1 MAMSIRT
8 NLAAI
13 SSINSLSSTQKSL
26 SSSLEKIS
34 SGLRINHAGDDA
46 AGLGVATRMESDNTS
61 LKQAMRNTNDGI
73 SLVQTA
79 EGSIEQLTNI
89 LIRFRELS
97 VQAANETYTSTD
109 RDMIGT
115 EMTQLK
121 NEYQRITTLAN
132 FNEQSL
138 LNGSGTYSIQVGI
151 DGTGNDA
158 IGINMSNLATTLGAL
173 TTLSTVFQAVT
184 TGGASGASSAAVA
197 TANLTRLDT
206 AINALST
213 RRATLGSLQN
223 RFENALAESSTYS
236 QNLTAAQSQI
246 LDVDYASES
255 ANMTRFQIQ
264 SQAGVAALA
273 QAKAIPQSI
282 ISLLS

>member
-1 MAMSIRT
+1 MAMTVRT
-8 NLAAI
+8 NLAAL
-13 SSINSLSSTQKSL
+13 SSINTLNKTQGSL

-34 SGLRINHAGDDA
+34 SGLRINRAADDA
-46 AGLGVATRMESDNTS
+46 AGMGVATRMESDNTS

-79 EGSIEQLTNI
+79 EGSIEQLSNI

-97 VQAANETYTSTD
+97 VQASNETYTSTD
-109 RDMIGT
+109 REMIGT
-115 EMTQLK
+115 EMTQLR

-132 FNEQSL
+132 FNETSL
-138 LNGSGTYSIQVGI
+138 LNNTETALNIQVGI
-151 DGTGNDA
+151 DGTTNDA
-158 IGINMSNLATTLGAL
+158 ITIDLSAIATSLGA
-173 TTLSTVFQAVT
+173 TDFAGLSTMFQT
-184 TGGASGASSAAVA
+184 IGSSTASTAAVA
-197 TANLTRLDT
+197 TANLALIDT
-206 AINALST
+206 ALNELSD
-213 RRATLGSLQN
+213 RRATLGSIQN
-223 RFENALAESSTYS
+223 RFENALSEASTYS
-236 QNLTAAQSQI
+236 QNLSAAQSQI

-255 ANMTRFQIQ
+255 ANMTRYQIQ

>member
-1 MAMSIRT
+1 MGMSIRT
-8 NLAAI
+8 NIAAI
-13 SSINSLSSTQKSL
+13 SSMNSLGNTQKSL

-34 SGLRINHAGDDA
+34 SGLRINRAGDDA
-46 AGLGVATRMESDNTS
+46 AGLGVATRMEADNTS

-79 EGSIEQLTNI
+79 EGSIEQLSNI

-97 VQAANETYTSTD
+97 VQASNETYTSSD
-109 RDMIGT
+109 RTMINT
-115 EMTQLK
+115 EMVALK
-121 NEYQRITTLAN
+121 DEYKRITTLAN

-138 LNGSGTYSIQVGI
+138 LNSSVTTLTIQVGI
-151 DGTGNDA
+151 DSASNNR
-158 IGINMSNLATTLGAL
+158 IGINMSDLSTTLGNGDFA
-173 TTLSTVFQAVT
+173 TLSAVFSNVAN
-184 TGGASGASSAAVA
+184 AA
-197 TANLTRLDT
+197 TATYAQANLARLDT
-206 AINALST
+206 AITQLSD

-223 RFENALAESSTYS
+223 RFENALSEAQSYS
-236 QNLTAAQSQI
+236 QNLSAAQSQI

-255 ANMTRFQIQ
+255 ANMTRYQIQ

>member
-13 SSINSLSSTQKSL
+13 SSINSLSNTQKSL

-34 SGLRINHAGDDA
+34 SGLRINRAADDA
-46 AGLGVATRMESDNTS
+46 AGLGVATRMETDNTS

-97 VQAANETYTSTD
+97 VQASNDTYTATD
-109 RDMIGT
+109 REMIGT
-115 EMTQLK
+115 EMAQLQ

-138 LNGSGTYSIQVGI
+138 LNGTGNLSIQVGI
-151 DGTGNDA
+151 DGATDNA
-158 IGINMSNLATTLGAL
+158 IAINMSDLSTTLGAI
-173 TTLSTVFQAVT
+173 TSLSTVFQTVAGST
-184 TGGASGASSAAVA
+184 ASTSAVA
-197 TANLTRLDT
+197 TANLAELDT
-206 AINALST
+206 AINALSS

-223 RFENALAESSTYS
+223 RFENALAESATYS
-236 QNLTAAQSQI
+236 QNLSAAQSQI

-255 ANMTRFQIQ
+255 ANMTRYQIQ

>member
-13 SSINSLSSTQKSL
+13 SSINSLNSTQKSL
-26 SSSLEKIS
+26 GSSLEKIS
-34 SGLRINHAGDDA
+34 SGLRINRAGDDA
-46 AGLGVATRMESDNTS
+46 AGLGVATRMETDNTS

-97 VQAANETYTSTD
+97 VQASNETYTSTD
-109 RDMIGT
+109 RGMIGT
-115 EMTQLK
+115 EMSQLQA
-121 NEYQRITTLAN
+121 EYQRITTLAN

-138 LNGSGTYSIQVGI
+138 LNGSGTLNIQVGI
-151 DGTGNDA
+151 DGSTNDA
-158 IGINMSNLATTLGAL
+158 ISINMTNLSTTLGAISS
-173 TTLSTVFQAVT
+173 LSTVFQTVS
-184 TGGASGASSAAVA
+184 SGAASTAAGA
-197 TANLTRLDT
+197 TANLGRLDT

-223 RFENALAESSTYS
+223 RFENALSEASTYS
-236 QNLTAAQSQI
+236 QNISSAQSQI

-255 ANMTRFQIQ
+255 ANMTRYQIQ
-264 SQAGVAALA
+264 SQAGVSALA
-273 QAKAIPQSI
+273 QAKSIPQSI

>member
-8 NLAAI
+8 NIAALN
-13 SSINSLSSTQKSL
+13 SIQSLNGTQKSL

-34 SGLRINHAGDDA
+34 SGLRVNRAADDA
-46 AGLGVATRMESDNTS
+46 AGMGVAVRMENSNTS

-73 SLVQTA
+73 SMVQTA
-79 EGSIEQLTNI
+79 EGSLEQLSNI

-97 VQAANETYTSTD
+97 VQAANETYTTTD
-109 RDMIGT
+109 RGMIQT
-115 EMTQLK
+115 EMSQLK
-121 NEYQRITTLAN
+121 NEYNRITSTAN
-132 FNEQSL
+132 FNEQDL
-138 LNGSGTYSIQVGI
+138 LEATVAISIQVGM
-151 DGTGNDA
+151 DGSGDNRITFTLSQFATTAGA
-158 IGINMSNLATTLGAL
+158 IGGGLSVVFGQVANAANVTVAQSNL
-173 TTLSTVFQAVT
+173 S
-184 TGGASGASSAAVA
+184 
-197 TANLTRLDT
+197 RLDS

-213 RRATLGSLQN
+213 RRAKLGAIQN
-223 RFENALAESSTYS
+223 RFENALSEASTYS
-236 QNLTAAQSQI
+236 QNLSAAQSQI

-255 ANMTRFQIQ
+255 ANMTRYQIQ